1 VKKQRLLYR
10 TDHQALLEACRESIR
25 RFNEGAFSTGAVRIM
40 SEDLL
45 AHAQPPVDREKYAKD
60 LKQIPEIV
68 LSLEPINIV
77 FGKDRV
83 TIVFMGGFDHAGVVA
98 YANDKEALPRGDDM
112 ELIPGLRYYDDGLRE
127 AHGEAFQK
135 GSIREDVFWQQVCGD
150 LNRPLPRQ
158 VSLWGDAFRAVYRPR
173 PEVFGL
179 VRRLR
184 ERGCKTNLLSNTEAP
199 AMQFFLEL
207 GYDMFDALTF
217 SCAEGV
223 FKPQREVY
231 EVAAKGLYVAPA
243 QCVLLDD
250 RLDFVEGARNAG
262 MKGIV
267 YESLP
272 QAERELLKLGVP
284 L

>member
-1 VKKQRLLYR
+1 MI
-10 TDHQALLEACRESIR
+10 QA
-25 RFNEGAFSTGAVRIM
+25 
-40 SEDLL
+40 
-45 AHAQPPVDREKYAKD
+45 
-60 LKQIPEIV
+60 V
-68 LSLEPINIV
+68 L
-77 FGKDRV
+77 FDW
-83 TIVFMGGFDHAGVVA
+83 GGV
-98 YANDKEALPRGDDM
+98 
-112 ELIPGLRYYDDGLRE
+112 LIENPAPGLMAYCAKSLDVSVEDYVRAHN

-231 EVAAKGLYVAPA
+231 EVAAKKLRTPA
-243 QCVLLDD
+243 SQCILLDD
-250 RLDFVEGARNAG
+250 RLDFVAGARNAG
-262 MKGIV
+262 MTGIV
-267 YESLP
+267 YENLP